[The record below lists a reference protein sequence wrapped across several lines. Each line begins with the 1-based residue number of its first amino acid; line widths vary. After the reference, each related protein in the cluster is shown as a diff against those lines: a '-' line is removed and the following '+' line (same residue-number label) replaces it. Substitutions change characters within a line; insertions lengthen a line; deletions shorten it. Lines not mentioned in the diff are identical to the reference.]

1 MIHPG
6 SEFALDLATPTTRSS
21 SKKKGGRGGR
31 KKSAS
36 LTPLTFGQR
45 IEQGYPSPLAEKG
58 DPLRAWTLFV
68 RELQEREVQSAG
80 SNRPMTSPLMSG
92 KARLL
97 WPSLLLRRATFV
109 PLLRVSPFLDYFQRG
124 YAFPTK
130 YLAIRKLPLSSSISQ
145 IRKDYSFSVKE
156 NWRKF
161 NPTTDHGIVME
172 SVQSPF
178 YIMKKINKFEE

>member
-21 SKKKGGRGGR
+21 SKKKGGGGEEEIR
-31 KKSAS
+31 FINAADFWTKDRTR
-36 LTPLTFGQR
+36 LP
-45 IEQGYPSPLAEKG
+45 PLAEKG